1 MNRFIKGP
9 PVTLD
14 PTSFDLAV
22 LPDNMAPSL
31 TVVIDTE
38 EEFDWTAPFSR
49 LSRGTRN
56 LDELL
61 HLQAILDRHG
71 AVPLYVIDHPVASD
85 AGAMRWMSGVRDRG
99 ACEIGAH
106 MHPWVTPPHDET
118 ISDRNSFTCNLPE
131 TLQLAKI
138 VTLTRT
144 ITEAVG
150 ERPTAFRT
158 GRYGV
163 GAAVFEAL
171 RETGYTT
178 DLSVAPHSC
187 FAAQGGPAFYG
198 WHNRPFW
205 ADADKRLL
213 SLPVTTGFSGTLR
226 GFGPA
231 LAPFLDKP
239 LARRMH
245 VPGMLAHM
253 RLLERARL
261 TPEGTGLEEM
271 QRLISAMVRDGE
283 KVLTLSLHSSTLL
296 PGATVYAH
304 DEAERDALL
313 ARIDE
318 VLGWFTSKLGGVL
331 AAVSGIDAAI
341 RGVPVRSSNLKPDPV
356 GSRQT
361 A

>member
-1 MNRFIKGP
+1 M
-9 PVTLD
+9 TLD
-14 PTSFDLAV
+14 PSSFDPAT
-22 LPDNMAPSL
+22 LPDAMPPSL
-31 TVVIDTE
+31 AVVIDTE

-56 LDELL
+56 LAELPR
-61 HLQAILDRHG
+61 LQTVLDRHG
-71 AVPLYVIDHPVASD
+71 AIPLYVIDHPVASD
-85 AGAMRWMSGVRDRG
+85 TMAMKWMSDVRDRG

-106 MHPWVTPPHDET
+106 LHPWVTPPHDEAV
-118 ISDRNSFTCNLPE
+118 SDRNSFTCNLPD

-150 ERPTAFRT
+150 ERPVAFRA

-163 GAAVFEAL
+163 GRATLEAL
-171 RETGYTT
+171 AETGYHT
-178 DLSVAPHSC
+178 DLSLAPHSS
-187 FAAQGGPAFYG
+187 FSAQGGPDFYG
-198 WHNRPFW
+198 WHNSPFW
-205 ADADKRLL
+205 ADANRRLL
-213 SLPVTTGFSGTLR
+213 SLPVTTGFSGAFR

-231 LAPFLDKP
+231 FAPFLDNP

-245 VPGMLAHM
+245 VPGILART

-271 QRLISAMVRDGE
+271 QRLISALVHDGE
-283 KVLTLSLHSSTLL
+283 RVLTLSLHSSTLL
-296 PGATVYAH
+296 PGATVYA
-304 DEAERDALL
+304 RDARQRDAVLNRL
-313 ARIDE
+313 DA
-318 VLGWFTSKLGGVL
+318 VLGWFTSTIGGVL
-331 AAVSGIDAAI
+331 ASVSGIDATI
-341 RGVPVRSSNLKPDPV
+341 RNTPVRSSNFKSDPL